1 MPGKTLI
8 KSYTNGM
15 SVQNFTEQ
23 LDVLIRARY
32 PMIYCVSF
40 EELRVKRILHTLCTK
55 RNAELI
61 TWSRTEGF
69 VTAEGKIL
77 DRTVAPDGALKYVED
92 SQKTATFLFKDYHPY
107 MKDPGIIRKMRDLCH
122 SLKLIKKTIVFVSPV
137 SVIPLELTKEMAL
150 IDVPLPSREE
160 IGTVYD
166 RVPQGQGSQRSECIE
181 ASLGLTEE
189 EIENVFAKSYVRHS
203 SIRVDEILS
212 EKKQIVQKA
221 GILDFISASGNFDGV
236 GGLEN
241 LKSWLSKRKLGFSQE
256 ARNIKLPSPKGILL
270 VGLPGCGKSLTATC
284 TASAWQLPLLRLDV
298 GKVFSGLVGSSEE
311 NMRTALKTAESVS
324 PCILWVD
331 EIEKGL
337 SGMGGGGGGSDGG
350 TGTRVFGTFL
360 TWMQEKTQPVF
371 VFATANDISGLPPEL
386 LRKGRFDEIF
396 FLDAPQSSER
406 QDILNI
412 HLKKRDWNIEEFDSN
427 LFSQLTDQFT
437 GAEIEQGLIDARY
450 SAFFLSEKLKM
461 AHLADSLK
469 RTVPLARTM
478 KEKIDAIRN
487 WAKERAVP
495 ASKMGVI
502 PGGGQSDGNPQG
514 SGSSQRAL
522 EI

>member
-1 MPGKTLI
+1 MG
-8 KSYTNGM
+8 
-15 SVQNFTEQ
+15 VQSFTEQ

-40 EELRVKRILHTLCTK
+40 EELRVRRILQTLCTK

-69 VTAEGKIL
+69 VSLDGKVL
-77 DRTVAPDGALKYVED
+77 DKTTAPDGALKYVEE

-107 MKDPGIIRKMRDLCH
+107 LKDPGIIRKMRDLCQ
-122 SLKLIKKTIVFVSPV
+122 SLKLTRKTIVFVSPV
-137 SVIPLELTKEMAL
+137 SVIPLELTKEIAL
-150 IDVPLPSREE
+150 VDVPLPSRDE
-160 IGTVYD
+160 IGLIYD

-181 ASLGLTEE
+181 AALGLTEE

-203 SIRVDEILS
+203 AIRVDEILS

-221 GILDFISASGNFDGV
+221 GILDFIPTQGNFDGV

-241 LKSWLSKRKLGFSQE
+241 LKHWLSKRRLGFSQE
-256 ARNIKLPSPKGILL
+256 ARNIRLPSPKGILL

-311 NMRTALKTAESVS
+311 NMRSALKTAESVS

-337 SGMGGGGGGSDGG
+337 SGMGGGGSSDGG
-350 TGTRVFGTFL
+350 TTSRVFGTFL
-360 TWMQEKTQPVF
+360 TWMQEKTKPVF

-396 FLDAPQSSER
+396 FLDAPQAEER
-406 QDILNI
+406 LDILNI
-412 HLKKRDWNIEEFDSN
+412 HLKKRDWTIEQFNATE
-427 LFSQLTDQFT
+427 FSQLTDQFT

-450 SAFFLSEKLKM
+450 GAFFLGEGLGM
-461 AHLADSLK
+461 NHLAESLRK
-469 RTVPLARTM
+469 TVPLARTM
-478 KEKIDAIRN
+478 KEKIDAIRQ

-495 ASKMGVI
+495 ASNLSKASST
-502 PGGGQSDGNPQG
+502 PGLSTGTSKSTPIAT
-514 SGSSQRAL
+514 RAL
-522 EI
+522 EV